1 MLNFTE
7 STSLVAT
14 FKGSKHM
21 KKSNSNYVNVD
32 QIQIGM
38 FIELDL
44 GWMAHPFPTSS
55 FKVTSQKQIDTIAGL
70 GLSRVRYAPDKSD
83 PISPTPAAPSAAAP
97 VLPGVASPLAPA
109 SPEAVYLS
117 SLRKQQAGL
126 LLAQQRSLLVCERR
140 FGEALRQYRKTV
152 EQVASQPHSAAQQCS
167 AMVSGFVSEM
177 FEGQSAIRLLTETAG
192 EKSSMHPVN
201 VTVISL
207 LLGKALGLSQADMV
221 DLGVASFLHDIG
233 KVNLPDRVRWF
244 DDNFTSAE
252 LKAYQEHVWQGVQV
266 VKSMGLS
273 EAAVLAIS
281 QHHEMVDGSGF
292 PLRIQ
297 GGNLTLL
304 GQILALVN
312 RYDNLCNPIRA
323 SAAHT
328 PHEALA
334 LIFSQFK
341 SRFDPAV
348 LGAFIRMMGVY
359 PPGSVVQLAD
369 ERYALVVSVNASAPQ
384 KPGIVVFDAATP
396 PNQALILEL
405 EHAPNISIRR
415 SIKASSLPS
424 AAVDYLAPRQR
435 IAYFFERV
443 VDAALPKGAA

>member
-1 MLNFTE
+1 
-7 STSLVAT
+7 
-14 FKGSKHM
+14 M

-38 FIELDL
+38 FIELEL
-44 GWMAHPFPTSS
+44 SWMAHPFPTGS
-55 FKVTSQKQIDTIAGL
+55 FKVTTSKQIETIAGL
-70 GLSRVRYAPDKSD
+70 GVSRVRYVPEKSAPVPSSLTNPNLGAK
-83 PISPTPAAPSAAAP
+83 TLNAASLAFGGTSSAARATS
-97 VLPGVASPLAPA
+97 LASARA
-109 SPEAVYLS
+109 HYS
-117 SLRKQQAGL
+117 STLRSQQAEL
-126 LLAQQRSLLVCERR
+126 LQAQQRSLLVCERR

-152 EQVASQPHSAAQQCS
+152 AQVSAHPHTAAQECS
-167 AMVSGFVSEM
+167 AMVRGYVDEM

-201 VTVISL
+201 VTVIAL

-221 DLGVASFLHDIG
+221 DLGMASFLHDIG

-244 DDNFTSAE
+244 DDNLTTAE
-252 LKAYQEHVWQGVQV
+252 VKAYQEHVWQGVQV
-266 VKSMGLS
+266 GKAMGLS

-281 QHHEMVDGSGF
+281 QHHEMADGSGF
-292 PLRIQ
+292 PLHIQ
-297 GGNLTLL
+297 VDQLMVI

-334 LIFSQFK
+334 VIFSQFK
-341 SRFDPAV
+341 DRFDATI

-359 PPGSVVQLAD
+359 PPGSLVQLAD
-369 ERYALVVSVNASAPQ
+369 ERYAIVVSVNASSPQ
-384 KPGIVVFDAATP
+384 KPAVVVFDAATAP
-396 PNQALILEL
+396 HEALILEL
-405 EHAPNISIRR
+405 EHAPGISIRR
-415 SIKASSLPS
+415 SIKPSSLPS
-424 AAVDYLAPRQR
+424 DAVGYLAPRQR

-443 VDAALPKGAA
+443 VDSAMPKETA